1 MVSSKFYKSVF
12 ISIALLSFFSL
23 LYKETIETK
32 FELNLRAVSSTID
45 YEIPSQEWLK
55 EQLNLFYDAL
65 YSTYQP
71 PSDWTHV
78 SVNQTYYFP
87 NINIIFTGIPK
98 TGCSHWKEL
107 FLQAEGVLQG
117 RLEHLPDVHLHL
129 SFPYR
134 LSNFAKTWNG
144 LNDERIKT
152 ATSIVAL
159 RNPWVRAVS
168 AYRQKLSSEKT
179 QGNTLPKLQFEIIQ
193 SERNVSHIR
202 DFAHIDPKKLVHL
215 LDTRIETPTF
225 EEYVR
230 YTVKGNEK
238 IMENPHFSPQ
248 HMFLS
253 VNKVRYDYI
262 LPMECSEKMST
273 EFLKKVGINIPLPG
287 SYDRETD
294 PRLQTS
300 VVKARELFSTLD
312 KELVDKFYEIY
323 KWDFKLLDYSNF
335 SDPNFPFPNFYT
347 DSD

>member
-23 LYKETIETK
+23 LYQEIIETK
-32 FELNLRAVSSTID
+32 FELNLRAVSSMTD
-45 YEIPSQEWLK
+45 YKIPSQEWLK
-55 EQLNLFYDAL
+55 EQLNLFYDEL

-71 PSDWTHV
+71 PPDWIHI

-117 RLEHLPDVHLHL
+117 RLEYLPDVHREL

-134 LSNFAKTWNG
+134 LPNFAKIWNG
-144 LNDERIKT
+144 KYDEKINT

-168 AYRQKLSSEKT
+168 GYRQKLSSEKT
-179 QGNTLPKLQFEIIQ
+179 QGNILPKLQLAILQ
-193 SERNVSHIR
+193 SERDI
-202 DFAHIDPKKLVHL
+202 AHIPLKKLVRL
-215 LDTRIETPTF
+215 IETGKESPTF

-230 YTVKGNEK
+230 CTVKGHED
-238 IMENPHFSPQ
+238 IMTDPHFMPQ

-262 LPMECSEKMST
+262 LPMEYAEQMST
-273 EFLKKVGINIPLPG
+273 QFFKKVGIDISLPG

-300 VVKARELFSTLD
+300 VVKARELFTALD
-312 KELVDKFYEIY
+312 KELVDEFYEIY
-323 KWDFKLLDYSNF
+323 KWDFKLLGYSNF
-335 SDPNFPFPNFYT
+335 SDPNFPFPNSYS
-347 DSD
+347 DSENDK